1 MGMEDPA
8 RVLVVDDEPVI
19 REVVAEA
26 LEFEGYAV
34 ETATNGAEALAK
46 VRAHAPHV
54 IVLDLMMPV
63 MDGWSFL
70 HACRTCPAC
79 TGVPVVV
86 TSAYQWL
93 PEIAAG
99 LGVRAC
105 LAKPFD
111 LRVLLGAIARLTR

>member
-1 MGMEDPA
+1 MEDPA

-46 VRAHAPHV
+46 VRAHAPQA

-63 MDGWSFL
+63 MDGWAFL
-70 HACRTCPAC
+70 H
-79 TGVPVVV
+79 
-86 TSAYQWL
+86 
-93 PEIAAG
+93 
-99 LGVRAC
+99 
-105 LAKPFD
+105 
-111 LRVLLGAIARLTR
+111 